1 MCRSHDTRAVRLA
14 DRRPPEPATPR
25 RTPDTAARRR
35 RHESAHGDGAGGG
48 GGSRT
53 RVHECRDGV
62 STSLAGAFSLA
73 HRPRVGRVRIASPEK
88 SRVRPVGTRRPDPSP
103 LSDATVPAADS
114 PGVTG
119 RLIQAASARE
129 RSSAVMVF
137 RQFNEATGPRLAAPT
152 AIGPC
157 RNRFAPTGATQ
168 RSLLLMIPPRA
179 DDESG
184 RCDRCRLPD
193 PTWRRQ
199 DMRSHRVTRMGEVG
213 AGARLLPVV
222 LPPSVFDRLDLAP
235 VAALEVQVAAERT
248 FFGLVAALDRH

>member
-1 MCRSHDTRAVRLA
+1 MTGGRGR
-14 DRRPPEPATPR
+14 RRPGSPLTAVGRHR
-25 RTPDTAARRR
+25 R
-35 RHESAHGDGAGGG
+35 ESAYGDEDGGG

-88 SRVRPVGTRRPDPSP
+88 SQVRPVGTRPPDPSP

-119 RLIQAASARE
+119 RLTQAASARE

-157 RNRFAPTGATQ
+157 RNRFAPTGATR
-168 RSLLLMIPPRA
+168 RSLLLMIPPSAHGRPDAAHRRRPSEGRDGVHRARTATSTGHAQPQCGAHGRSGCGSTTAAGRTPAVSLRPSGPRA
-179 DDESG
+179 D
-184 RCDRCRLPD
+184 R
-193 PTWRRQ
+193 
-199 DMRSHRVTRMGEVG
+199 G
-213 AGARLLPVV
+213 A
-222 LPPSVFDRLDLAP
+222 
-235 VAALEVQVAAERT
+235 
-248 FFGLVAALDRH
+248 